1 MGDRPNITETS
12 SASATHISLLQQII
26 DTSCVASD
34 SLVYSYHKSFNG
46 FAAWLTHSQHL
57 KLYGY
62 EGIVSVFP
70 SQKKK
75 LHTTRSW
82 DFLGFPQNVTRTT
95 VESDVIIGMLDTGIW
110 PESQSFNDSG
120 VWPESES
127 FSDEGFGPPPQKW
140 KGGCIK
146 SENFT
151 CNNKIIGAK
160 YYRITKNF
168 TSDVASPR
176 DTEGHGSHTA
186 STAAGNFVP
195 KASLEGLG
203 FGTARGGVP
212 SARIAVYKVCWAS
225 GCSDAD
231 VLAAFDDA
239 IADGVDIISMSLGG
253 TEPRSYFTDSIAIGT
268 FHAMQR
274 GILTSTS
281 AGNAG
286 PKSKSV
292 YNVAPWLLS
301 VAASSIDRKF
311 ITKVQLGN
319 GASYEGVSINTVD
332 LYPTMYPII
341 YGGLAPK
348 MNRPNVTAARQCLKG
363 SLEKRLVRGKLV
375 LCDLVG
381 SGESV
386 FAAGGKGAIMQDRS
400 YNDVAFNY
408 VVPAAHFGQDVGS
421 KISAYLKQT
430 KNPKATIFKTVEK
443 KSEDPPIVADF
454 SSRGPNTILPDLLK
468 PDIAAPGVD
477 ILAAYSEAATATGL
491 AGDKRVVSYNI
502 LSGTSMACPH
512 ATGAAAY
519 IKSFHPKWSPAAL
532 RSALM
537 TTATPMKSANNPE
550 EEFAYG
556 SGLINLDRV
565 ADPGL
570 IYDAREHDY
579 IELLCGQGYNDTEM
593 KLITG
598 EHVGCSEVDKSKS
611 SVWNLNYPSFTI
623 SGKPGTVVK
632 RVFHRT
638 VTNVGNAHSK
648 YKAKIKSSDELKIKV
663 QPKVLHFKS
672 VGKKL
677 SFRVTVKVKLK
688 QSGMI
693 SGTLIWS
700 DESHEVRSP
709 IVAHTLL

>member
-26 DTSCVASD
+26 DTSVASD

-82 DFLGFPQNVTRTT
+82 DFLGFPQNVRKSERRSL
-95 VESDVIIGMLDTGIW
+95 ESDIVVGMFDT
-110 PESQSFNDSG
+110 G

-151 CNNKIIGAK
+151 CNNKIIGARFYK
-160 YYRITKNF
+160 SMGNF
-168 TSDVASPR
+168 VGDDVKSPR
-176 DTEGHGSHTA
+176 DTHGHGSHTA
-186 STAAGNFVP
+186 SISAGNFVP
-195 KASLEGLG
+195 KASMKGLG
-203 FGTARGGVP
+203 KGTARGGVP
-212 SARIAVYKVCWAS
+212 SARIAVYKVCWS
-225 GCSDAD
+225 DGCHDAD
-231 VLAAFDDA
+231 ILAAFDDA
-239 IADGVDIISMSLGG
+239 IADGVDLISVSIG
-253 TEPRSYFTDSIAIGT
+253 RSIAVDYFKDTLAIGSY
-268 FHAMQR
+268 HAMKK
-274 GILTSTS
+274 GILTSFA
-281 AGNAG
+281 AGNSG
-286 PKSKSV
+286 PQPSTV
-292 YNVAPWLLS
+292 TNVAPWVLS
-301 VAASSIDRKF
+301 VAATTIDRKYV
-311 ITKVQLGN
+311 TKVKLGN
-319 GASYEGVSINTVD
+319 GNSFEGTSINTINLSSK
-332 LYPTMYPII
+332 LYPVI
-341 YGGLAPK
+341 YGGNA
-348 MNRPNVTAARQCLKG
+348 PNVTGHFNASTICMNDSLNKAKVKG
-363 SLEKRLVRGKLV
+363 HIV
-375 LCDLVG
+375 LCDSINSGEGPSTAGAVG
-381 SGESV
+381 SIMLAQQHQIVASSFPLPGSV
-386 FAAGGKGAIMQDRS
+386 VSGSDEISK
-400 YNDVAFNY
+400 Y
-408 VVPAAHFGQDVGS
+408 V
-421 KISAYLKQT
+421 T
-430 KNPKATIFKTVEK
+430 ETRNPKATIFKTVEK